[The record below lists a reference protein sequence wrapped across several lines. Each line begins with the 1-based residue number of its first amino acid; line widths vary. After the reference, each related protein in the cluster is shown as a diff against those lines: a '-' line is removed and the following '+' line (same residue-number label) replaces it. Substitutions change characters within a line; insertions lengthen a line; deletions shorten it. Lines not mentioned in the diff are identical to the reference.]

1 MLLASETLRRRYV
14 NDRRQCFRLN
24 SFFHFS
30 YRHSIEYCLF
40 VLSLSQSWLGVAS
53 AASSGQMRMTGLDGG
68 THHIRPGPINPPSTP
83 IRRRR
88 VLVVHAPHCR
98 KSEKEAHSP
107 LITDQV
113 QVQVLAKHVGL
124 GYPGEDVWLCS
135 PAFFSKCYVG
145 ELPVASNFST
155 DTTRGMI
162 MTFGTILAYYT
173 EFLLPTTPKYQLT
186 LVGTIPPFLLLAL
199 ALIWGRLLDAGHHRK
214 LNIIAGVCLVGG
226 LTGLAFTAGNDE
238 MGDGK
243 YWAILLAAIP
253 MGVGQSIYFLAAP
266 HMAKTWFPNNKGF
279 AMGITN
285 SGAALGGVAWPFV
298 FTSLAGAVDFR
309 LGVGALAAISL
320 AMSIFIAWAAM
331 PAPSF
336 SPRSM
341 GTVRKFSTWVPT
353 RAFRSRTFL
362 VHIAAMCCIYLGI
375 LTIPFLIEV
384 WAQKKHLGI
393 PESVDFYGHPVHFD
407 GDKDLTVYIVVA
419 MNACQLPGRLLGS
432 TICDY
437 VQARKIHAVACI
449 AALIEVALAWNLA
462 TNYAG
467 ACTFASFFGLILGI
481 MVSLP
486 INDVQEILGK
496 DRTHLLGQYAGMVYT
511 CASPFILTGGIVSG
525 ALVDHHHIRAP
536 GIWACVTFGLGFVL
550 IFISLVI
557 KDDTWKFDQDTL
569 PQTRER
575 VQVKVEKGE
584 SVKVGS

>member
-1 MLLASETLRRRYV
+1 MCT
-14 NDRRQCFRLN
+14 
-24 SFFHFS
+24 
-30 YRHSIEYCLF
+30 F
-40 VLSLSQSWLGVAS
+40 VLSLSQSWLGAAS
-53 AASSGQMRMTGLDGG
+53 AASCGRMGMTVLDGEA
-68 THHIRPGPINPPSTP
+68 HCIRPGPINRPSTP
-83 IRRRR
+83 IRRHR
-88 VLVVHAPHCR
+88 VMVVHVPRCR
-98 KSEKEAHSP
+98 KSEKGARAP
-107 LITDQV
+107 LIAVQTQV
-113 QVQVLAKHVGL
+113 QGPARNVGL
-124 GYPGEDVWLCS
+124 GYPGEAAWPCS
-135 PAFFSKCYVG
+135 LAYSSKCYVG
-145 ELPVASNFST
+145 ELHAASNFST

-173 EFLLPTTPKYQLT
+173 DFLLPTTPKYQLT